1 LPVIYPGPGGAG
13 AASDE
18 PHDVDNADNR
28 PPVKVILPDEDG
40 ASAHAPRLLLLDV
53 LRRRQHRVA
62 QCRSVP
68 ISVLVY
74 IMYIVAMMMHVSIG
88 DSFSFETGCVAPAT
102 SLCCLL
108 SSIPKRADCGK
119 GNRREQLLG
128 SVWKPPAEQ
137 LSLPSEGL

>member
-1 LPVIYPGPGGAG
+1 MPVIFPGPGGAG

-18 PHDVDNADNR
+18 QHDVDNADNR
-28 PPVKVILPDEDG
+28 PPVKVILPDEEDG
-40 ASAHAPRLLLLDV
+40 ASAHAPRLLFLDV

-74 IMYIVAMMMHVSIG
+74 ILYIVAMMMHVSIG

-108 SSIPKRADCGK
+108 SSIPKRADRGK
-119 GNRREQLLG
+119 GN
-128 SVWKPPAEQ
+128 
-137 LSLPSEGL
+137 